1 MERLRKGVTDMTIKE
16 MTNLKK
22 EMGLSY
28 QDIADMSGVPLGT
41 VQKVFTGVTTS
52 PRRSTIEALTR
63 MFEKEKK
70 RTGYEYF
77 RHMDFDA
84 VEENVAY
91 GTSAI
96 KIDSYENKTL
106 EDYLALPEGTRIE
119 LIDGTF
125 YDMSAPTF
133 VHQRIGLMISYV
145 FENFINENGGPCI
158 TSVAPTDV
166 QLDCDD
172 KTMVQPDVLV
182 VCDRDKI
189 IKARV
194 VGAPDLIVEV
204 LSGGNWIHDTVRK
217 LAKYRN
223 AGVREYWIVVPE
235 DKKVLVYTFAESPD
249 AVTYSFDDKVPVGI
263 WDGKCIVD
271 FHDIYDKISFLMDE

>member
-1 MERLRKGVTDMTIKE
+1 MEIMRKGVADMTIKE

-52 PRRSTIEALTR
+52 PRRSTIEALTG

-84 VEENVAY
+84 VE
-91 GTSAI
+91 
-96 KIDSYENKTL
+96 NKTL
-106 EDYLALPEGTRIE
+106 DDYLALPEGTRIE

-125 YDMSAPTF
+125 YDMAAPTF
-133 VHQRIGLMISYV
+133 VHQRVGAMIFYV
-145 FENFINENGGPCI
+145 FENFVNANGGPCI
-158 TSVAPTDV
+158 PSVAPTDV
-166 QLDCDD
+166 QLDSDD

-182 VCDRDKI
+182 VCDRNKI
-189 IKARV
+189 
-194 VGAPDLIVEV
+194 
-204 LSGGNWIHDTVRK
+204 
-217 LAKYRN
+217 
-223 AGVREYWIVVPE
+223 REYWIVVPE
-235 DKKVLVYTFAESPD
+235 EKKVLVYIFAESPD

-271 FHDIYDKISFLMDE
+271 FHDIYEKISFLMEG

>member
-1 MERLRKGVTDMTIKE
+1 MTIKE
-16 MTNLKK
+16 MINLKK

-52 PRRSTIEALTR
+52 PRRSTIEALTG

-84 VEENVAY
+84 VEENAFY
-91 GTSAI
+91 GSTAV

-125 YDMSAPTF
+125 YDMAAPTF
-133 VHQRIGLMISYV
+133 VHQRVGAMIFNV
-145 FENFINENGGPCI
+145 FENFVNANGGPCI
-158 TSVAPTDV
+158 PSVAPTDV
-166 QLDCDD
+166 QLDSDD

-182 VCDRDKI
+182 VCDRNKI

-204 LSGGNWIHDTVRK
+204 LSEGNWFHDTVRK

-235 DKKVLVYTFAESPD
+235 EKKVLVYIFAESPD

-271 FHDIYDKISFLMDE
+271 FHDIYDKISFLMER

>member
-1 MERLRKGVTDMTIKE
+1 MEIMRKGVADMTIKE

-52 PRRSTIEALTR
+52 PRRSTIEALTG

-84 VEENVAY
+84 VE
-91 GTSAI
+91 
-96 KIDSYENKTL
+96 NKTL
-106 EDYLALPEGTRIE
+106 DDYLALPEGTRIE

-125 YDMSAPTF
+125 YDMAAPTF
-133 VHQRIGLMISYV
+133 VHQRVGAMIFYV
-145 FENFINENGGPCI
+145 FENFVNANGGPCI
-158 TSVAPTDV
+158 PSVAPTDV
-166 QLDCDD
+166 QLDSDD

-182 VCDRDKI
+182 VCDRNKI
-189 IKARV
+189 NKARV

-204 LSGGNWIHDTVRK
+204 LSEGNWFHDTVRK

-235 DKKVLVYTFAESPD
+235 EKKVLVYIFAESPD

-271 FHDIYDKISFLMDE
+271 FHDIYEKISFLMEG

>member
-1 MERLRKGVTDMTIKE
+1 MEIIRKGVAEMTIKE

-52 PRRSTIEALTR
+52 PRRSTIEALTG

-84 VEENVAY
+84 VE
-91 GTSAI
+91 
-96 KIDSYENKTL
+96 NKTL
-106 EDYLALPEGTRIE
+106 DDYLALPEGTRIE

-125 YDMSAPTF
+125 YDMAAPTF
-133 VHQRIGLMISYV
+133 VHQRVGAMIFYV
-145 FENFINENGGPCI
+145 FENFVNANGGPCI
-158 TSVAPTDV
+158 PSIAPTDV
-166 QLDCDD
+166 QLDSDD

-182 VCDRDKI
+182 VC
-189 IKARV
+189 
-194 VGAPDLIVEV
+194 
-204 LSGGNWIHDTVRK
+204 S
-217 LAKYRN
+217 
-223 AGVREYWIVVPE
+223 AGLR
-235 DKKVLVYTFAESPD
+235 
-249 AVTYSFDDKVPVGI
+249 
-263 WDGKCIVD
+263 
-271 FHDIYDKISFLMDE
+271 